1 MAKTTRIGYSGSL
14 TLDKIVGVRMDNRNK
29 FINAP
34 VKPSNDLPVTTPS
47 RKTVRNITSDGLKKS

>member
-1 MAKTTRIGYSGSL
+1 MARTRTAVYSGSL

-34 VKPSNDLPVTTPS
+34 VKPSTAAPVTPRSMKSTPNVT
-47 RKTVRNITSDGLKKS
+47 KDGLKK